1 MATIQF
7 KRGTQAELDS
17 AAGNNELQPGEPYW
31 IDGNKLAVGSGA
43 SDYKRVDAGAILAGG
58 ADADFVTSPQIDGKT
73 MFSGFKGFVLVEN
86 GAMPG
91 SPDADLIYF
100 EKKASP

>member
-7 KRGTQAELDS
+7 KRGTQAELDN
-17 AAGNNELQPGEPYW
+17 AAGNNELKPGEPYW

-58 ADADFVTSPQIDGKT
+58 ADADFVTSPRIDGKT
-73 MFSGFKGFVLVEN
+73 MFSGLKGIAVVASL
-86 GAMPG
+86 PG
-91 SPDADLIYF
+91 SPDPDILYLV
-100 EKKASP
+100 ED